1 MDEKKI
7 FEVDATIDKKTY
19 RWVMTHFHEDS
30 LVLARVFWGLVPF
43 YGLFAAYVL
52 NSTALGLVLF
62 FSGLLMNIAH
72 YFVNPR
78 RYDKIVEG
86 LEKTGENVNHYA
98 FYETYLERTNATGN
112 FKFNYENLSALKEA
126 EDNLIFYAEP
136 NRIIVLP
143 KEKIAAENQEFL
155 RSIIPAANIEAYDKK
170 HRRQKNKII
179 ALLAVM
185 GGSLLLMVWL
195 LMMR

>member
-30 LVLARVFWGLVPF
+30 LILARVFWGLMPF
-43 YGLFAAYVL
+43 YGLFAGYVL
-52 NSTALGLVLF
+52 NMMVLGLVLF

-72 YFVNPR
+72 YILNPR

-86 LEKTGENVNHYA
+86 LEKTGENVNHYV

-143 KEKIAAENQEFL
+143 KAKIAAENQEFL
-155 RSIIPAANIEAYDKK
+155 RSIIPAANIEAYSNK

-195 LMMR
+195 LVIR